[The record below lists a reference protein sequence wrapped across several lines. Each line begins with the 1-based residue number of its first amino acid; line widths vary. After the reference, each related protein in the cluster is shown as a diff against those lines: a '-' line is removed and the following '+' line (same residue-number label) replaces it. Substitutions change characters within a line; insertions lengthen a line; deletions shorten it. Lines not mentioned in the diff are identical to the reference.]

1 VALVVVLSTGVAFV
15 AVYRGTGTQLHNQ
28 IDREIAADADELAH
42 ALTPSAGGRTPRG
55 ALAAVSAYIRGQPFD
70 ASSTL
75 LFALVPGAGTATNTP
90 ELFGRAEPDDGES
103 HAVQAQ
109 ENRLSRRLLTAGYGY
124 STLSLPDVGYLRLL
138 KRPVNLPGERT
149 GSQPK
154 TSRPVTIGVGESLAS
169 VAHAQRGVARA
180 FILAGLLTLAGAL
193 LASLAIGARFSRPLR
208 RMAAV
213 AAQVDAGDLHP
224 RIHDVER
231 EGQEVR
237 VLADAFNHMLDRLTD
252 AFAGQR
258 AFVADASHE
267 LRTPLTVIRGQ
278 LEVLAAQQEPSGEEV
293 RRVERLVQAE
303 IARVTRLV
311 DDLLVLAKAEQTEFL
326 RLEPIALEPFV
337 EELWNGTTLLAEPG
351 MLAETGTRAEG
362 ECPPASVKG
371 ECPPASVGGECLPAS
386 VPRRFELGGV
396 PAGTLLA
403 DPDRLAQALRNLLA
417 NAIAHTARAG
427 HGPGLV
433 RLDVE
438 CSSRR
443 SQRSELARQDAESKD
458 RQGRESELA
467 RQNAEC
473 SGGRGQGG
481 PVRPDVEWPEGGGR
495 ECERVR
501 FVVQDDGP
509 GIPVEQRDRV
519 FDRFHRTDAA
529 RDRASGGTGLGLAIV
544 RAIAEAHGGRVAAS
558 ESFAGGARVELELP
572 GFTSASSPTESSPEP
587 VPSAE
592 PSSR

>member
-15 AVYRGTGTQLHNQ
+15 AVYRGTGTQLHRQ
-28 IDREIAADADELAH
+28 IDSEIVGDAGALAH
-42 ALTPSAGGRTPRG
+42 ALASSGARTPRQT
-55 ALAAVSAYIRGQPFD
+55 LAAARGYVSGQPFN

-90 ELFGRAEPDDGES
+90 ELFGRAAPDDGES
-103 HAVQAQ
+103 VAVQAQ
-109 ENRLSRRLLTAGYGY
+109 ENRLSHRLLTVSGGF
-124 STLSLPDVGYLRLL
+124 STLDLPDVGYLRLL
-138 KRPVNLPGERT
+138 KRQVRAPG
-149 GSQPK
+149 
-154 TSRPVTIGVGESLAS
+154 SRARAGRLVTVGVGEPLAS
-169 VAHAQRGVARA
+169 VARAQRGVARA

-213 AAQVDAGDLHP
+213 AAQVDAGDLDP

-278 LEVLAAQQEPSGEEV
+278 LEVLAAQRQPSGEEV

-311 DDLLVLAKAEQTEFL
+311 DDLLLLAKAEQTQFL
-326 RLEPIALEPFV
+326 RLEPIALEPFI
-337 EELWNGTTLLAEPG
+337 EELWGGTTLLA
-351 MLAETGTRAEG
+351 
-362 ECPPASVKG
+362 
-371 ECPPASVGGECLPAS
+371 
-386 VPRRFELGGV
+386 PRRFELGEV

-417 NAIAHTARAG
+417 NAIAHTA
-427 HGPGLV
+427 PEQGLV

-438 CSSRR
+438 CS
-443 SQRSELARQDAESKD
+443 
-458 RQGRESELA
+458 
-467 RQNAEC
+467 
-473 SGGRGQGG
+473 GGRGHGSR
-481 PVRPDVEWPEGGGR
+481 PARPDVERPEGREWGR
-495 ECERVR
+495 ERVR

-509 GIPVEQRDRV
+509 GIPAEQREQV

-572 GFTSASSPTESSPEP
+572 GFTPAAPPTASDPEL
-587 VPSAE
+587 VPSAAQAQ
-592 PSSR
+592 RR